1 MKKLLSLILA
11 LAMTASAAGCA
22 AQPASGSASAPAS
35 VSAPSSA
42 VSAPAAEKP
51 ATDPSGA
58 EVNIPDEIGSVV
70 VLAPSIAET
79 LVALGC
85 GDLIVGY
92 DAQSVGLAGL
102 PADVPTFDMMQPDME
117 QLAALKPDVLFV
129 SNMTLYDQTNP
140 YQQLIDLGVCVLCVP
155 TADSIAAIQEDIAFI
170 AAAMGKTAE
179 GDALIV
185 EMQAELD
192 RIAAIGATVTEKKSV
207 YFEIGAA
214 PNLYSFGTGV
224 FLNEMIELI
233 GAENILADQ
242 QGWLAVEALAGGGGR
257 DRGGRRPRRHPHQ
270 RELHRRACGRNS
282 GPRRLG
288 RHARRAGP
296 AGVLHR
302 QHGLFPVQPQHREGS
317 GPDGKGRLSR
327 PVRRGIT
334 P

>member
-1 MKKLLSLILA
+1 MKKILSLILA
-11 LAMTASAAGCA
+11 LAMAASVAGCA

-51 ATDPSGA
+51 TTDPSGA

-92 DAQSVGLAGL
+92 DAQSVGLEGL

-155 TADSIAAIQEDIAFI
+155 TANSIAAIQEDIAFI

-179 GDALIV
+179 GDTLIAD
-185 EMQAELD
+185 MQAELD
-192 RIAAIGATVTEKKSV
+192 RIAAIGATVTDKKSV

-214 PNLYSFGTGV
+214 PSMYSFGSGV

-233 GAENILADQ
+233 GAENVLADQ
-242 QGWLAVEALAGGGGR
+242 EGWLAVEAETIVAADPDVILTNVNYIDDPVA
-257 DRGGRRPRRHPHQ
+257 
-270 RELHRRACGRNS
+270 EI
-282 GPRRLG
+282 LG
-288 RHARRAGP
+288 RSGWEGMSAVKDQQVFYIDNMASSLSNHNIVKALDQMAKAVYP
-296 AGVLHR
+296 E
-302 QHGLFPVQPQHREGS
+302 LFSAE
-317 GPDGKGRLSR
+317 
-327 PVRRGIT
+327 
-334 P
+334 

>member
-11 LAMTASAAGCA
+11 LAMAASVAGCA

-102 PADVPTFDMMQPDME
+102 PEGVPTFDMMQPDME

-155 TADSIAAIQEDIAFI
+155 TANSIAAIQEDIAFI

-179 GDALIV
+179 GDTLIAD
-185 EMQAELD
+185 MQAELD

-233 GAENILADQ
+233 GAENVLADQ
-242 QGWLAVEALAGGGGR
+242 EGWLAVEAETIVAADPDVILTNVNYIDDPVA
-257 DRGGRRPRRHPHQ
+257 
-270 RELHRRACGRNS
+270 EI
-282 GPRRLG
+282 LG
-288 RHARRAGP
+288 RSGWEGMSAVKDQQVFYIDNMASSLSNHNIVKALDQMAKAVYP
-296 AGVLHR
+296 D
-302 QHGLFPVQPQHREGS
+302 LFAAE
-317 GPDGKGRLSR
+317 
-327 PVRRGIT
+327 
-334 P
+334 

>member
-1 MKKLLSLILA
+1 MKKILSLILA
-11 LAMTASAAGCA
+11 LAMAASVAGCA

-155 TADSIAAIQEDIAFI
+155 TANSIATIQEDIAFI

-179 GDALIV
+179 GDTLIAD
-185 EMQAELD
+185 MQAELD
-192 RIAAIGATVTEKKSV
+192 RIAAIGATVTDKKSV

-214 PNLYSFGTGV
+214 PSMYSFGRGV

-233 GAENILADQ
+233 GAENVLADQ
-242 QGWLAVEALAGGGGR
+242 EGWLAVEAETIVAADPDVILTNVNYIDDPVA
-257 DRGGRRPRRHPHQ
+257 
-270 RELHRRACGRNS
+270 EI
-282 GPRRLG
+282 LG
-288 RHARRAGP
+288 RSGWEGMSAVKDQQVFYIDNMASSLSNHNIVKALDQMAKAVYP
-296 AGVLHR
+296 D
-302 QHGLFPVQPQHREGS
+302 LFAAE
-317 GPDGKGRLSR
+317 
-327 PVRRGIT
+327 
-334 P
+334 

>member
-1 MKKLLSLILA
+1 MKKLLSLVLA
-11 LAMTASAAGCA
+11 LALAASAAGCA

-129 SNMTLYDQTNP
+129 SNMTLYDQSNP

-155 TADSIAAIQEDIAFI
+155 TANSIAAIQEDIAFI

-179 GDALIV
+179 GDTLIAD
-185 EMQAELD
+185 MQAELD
-192 RIAAIGATVTEKKSV
+192 RIAAIGATVTDKKSV

-214 PNLYSFGTGV
+214 PSMYSFGSGV

-242 QGWLAVEALAGGGGR
+242 QGWLAVEAETIVAADPDVILTNVNYIDEPVA
-257 DRGGRRPRRHPHQ
+257 
-270 RELHRRACGRNS
+270 EI
-282 GPRRLG
+282 LG
-288 RHARRAGP
+288 RSGWEGMRAVKDEQVFYIDNMASSLSNHNIVKALDQMAKAVYP
-296 AGVLHR
+296 D
-302 QHGLFPVQPQHREGS
+302 LFAAE
-317 GPDGKGRLSR
+317 
-327 PVRRGIT
+327 
-334 P
+334 

>member
-11 LAMTASAAGCA
+11 LAMAASVAGCA

-51 ATDPSGA
+51 TTDPSGA

-155 TADSIAAIQEDIAFI
+155 TANSIAAIQEDIAFI

-179 GDALIV
+179 GDTLIAD
-185 EMQAELD
+185 MQAELD
-192 RIAAIGATVTEKKSV
+192 RIAAIGATVTDKKSV

-214 PNLYSFGTGV
+214 PSMYSFGSGV

-242 QGWLAVEALAGGGGR
+242 QGWLAVEAETVVAADPDVILTNVNYIDEPVAEILG
-257 DRGGRRPRRHPHQ
+257 RGGWEGMSAVKDQQVFYIDNMASSLSNHNIVKALDQMAKAVYPD
-270 RELHRRACGRNS
+270 
-282 GPRRLG
+282 
-288 RHARRAGP
+288 
-296 AGVLHR
+296 
-302 QHGLFPVQPQHREGS
+302 LFAAE
-317 GPDGKGRLSR
+317 
-327 PVRRGIT
+327 
-334 P
+334 

>member
-11 LAMTASAAGCA
+11 LAMAASVAGCA

-79 LVALGC
+79 LVSLGC
-85 GDLIVGY
+85 SDLIVGY
-92 DAQSVGLAGL
+92 DAQSVGLEGL

-170 AAAMGKTAE
+170 AAAMGKSAE

-192 RIAAIGATVTEKKSV
+192 RIAAIGATVTDKKSV

-214 PNLYSFGTGV
+214 PSMYSFGTGV

-233 GAENILADQ
+233 GAENVLADQ
-242 QGWLAVEALAGGGGR
+242 EGWLAVEAETIVAADPDVILTNVNYIDDPVA
-257 DRGGRRPRRHPHQ
+257 
-270 RELHRRACGRNS
+270 EI
-282 GPRRLG
+282 LG
-288 RHARRAGP
+288 RSGWEGMSAVKDQQVFYIDNMASSLSNHNIVKALDQMAKAVYP
-296 AGVLHR
+296 D
-302 QHGLFPVQPQHREGS
+302 LFAAE
-317 GPDGKGRLSR
+317 
-327 PVRRGIT
+327 
-334 P
+334 

>member
-1 MKKLLSLILA
+1 MKKILSLILA
-11 LAMTASAAGCA
+11 LAMAASVAGCA

-51 ATDPSGA
+51 TTDPSGA

-102 PADVPTFDMMQPDME
+102 PADVPTFDTMQPDME

-155 TADSIAAIQEDIAFI
+155 TANSIAAIQEDIAFI

-179 GDALIV
+179 GDTLIAD
-185 EMQAELD
+185 MQAELD
-192 RIAAIGATVTEKKSV
+192 RIAAIGATVTDKKSV

-214 PNLYSFGTGV
+214 PSMYSFGSGV

-233 GAENILADQ
+233 GAENVLADQ
-242 QGWLAVEALAGGGGR
+242 EGWLAVEAETIVAADPDVILTNVNYIDDPVA
-257 DRGGRRPRRHPHQ
+257 
-270 RELHRRACGRNS
+270 EI
-282 GPRRLG
+282 LG
-288 RHARRAGP
+288 RSGWEGMSAVKDQQVFYIDNMASSLSNHNIVKALDQMAKAVYP
-296 AGVLHR
+296 D
-302 QHGLFPVQPQHREGS
+302 LFAAE
-317 GPDGKGRLSR
+317 
-327 PVRRGIT
+327 
-334 P
+334 

>member
-1 MKKLLSLILA
+1 MKKILSLILA
-11 LAMTASAAGCA
+11 LAMAASVAGCA

-51 ATDPSGA
+51 TTDPSGA

-155 TADSIAAIQEDIAFI
+155 TANSIATIQEDIAFI

-179 GDALIV
+179 GDTLIAD
-185 EMQAELD
+185 MQAELD
-192 RIAAIGATVTEKKSV
+192 RIAAIGATVTDKKSV

-214 PNLYSFGTGV
+214 PSMYSFGSGV

-233 GAENILADQ
+233 GAENVLADQ
-242 QGWLAVEALAGGGGR
+242 EGWLAVEAETIVAADPDVILTNVNYIDDPVA
-257 DRGGRRPRRHPHQ
+257 
-270 RELHRRACGRNS
+270 EI
-282 GPRRLG
+282 LG
-288 RHARRAGP
+288 RSGWEGMSAVKDQQVFYIDNMASSLSNHNIVKALDQMAKAVYP
-296 AGVLHR
+296 D
-302 QHGLFPVQPQHREGS
+302 LFAAE
-317 GPDGKGRLSR
+317 
-327 PVRRGIT
+327 
-334 P
+334 

>member
-1 MKKLLSLILA
+1 MKKILSLILA
-11 LAMTASAAGCA
+11 LAMAASVAGCA

-51 ATDPSGA
+51 TTDPSGA

-92 DAQSVGLAGL
+92 DAQSVGLEGL

-155 TADSIAAIQEDIAFI
+155 TANSIATIQEDIAFI

-179 GDALIV
+179 GDTLIAD
-185 EMQAELD
+185 MQAELD
-192 RIAAIGATVTEKKSV
+192 RIAAIGATVTDKKSV

-214 PNLYSFGTGV
+214 PSMYSFGSGV

-233 GAENILADQ
+233 GAENVLADQ
-242 QGWLAVEALAGGGGR
+242 EGWLAVEAETIVTADPDVILTNVNYIDDPVA
-257 DRGGRRPRRHPHQ
+257 
-270 RELHRRACGRNS
+270 EI
-282 GPRRLG
+282 LG
-288 RHARRAGP
+288 RSGWEGMSAVKDQQVFYIDNMASSLSNHNIVKALDQMAKAVYP
-296 AGVLHR
+296 D
-302 QHGLFPVQPQHREGS
+302 LFAAE
-317 GPDGKGRLSR
+317 
-327 PVRRGIT
+327 
-334 P
+334 

>member
-1 MKKLLSLILA
+1 MKKLLCLILA

-92 DAQSVGLAGL
+92 DAQSVGLEGL

-129 SNMTLYDQTNP
+129 SNMTLYDQSNP

-155 TADSIAAIQEDIAFI
+155 TANSIAAIQEDIAFI

-179 GDALIV
+179 GDTLIAD
-185 EMQAELD
+185 MQAELD

-242 QGWLAVEALAGGGGR
+242 QGWLAVEAETVVAADPDVILTNVNYIDEPVAEILG
-257 DRGGRRPRRHPHQ
+257 RGGWEGMRAVQDQQVFYIDNMASSLSNQNIVKALDQMAKAVYP
-270 RELHRRACGRNS
+270 ELFSA
-282 GPRRLG
+282 
-288 RHARRAGP
+288 
-296 AGVLHR
+296 
-302 QHGLFPVQPQHREGS
+302 E
-317 GPDGKGRLSR
+317 
-327 PVRRGIT
+327 
-334 P
+334 

>member
-1 MKKLLSLILA
+1 MKKILSLILA
-11 LAMTASAAGCA
+11 LAMAASVAGCA

-51 ATDPSGA
+51 TTDPSGA

-92 DAQSVGLAGL
+92 DAQSVGLEGL

-129 SNMTLYDQTNP
+129 SNMTLYDQSNP

-155 TADSIAAIQEDIAFI
+155 TANSIAAIQEDIAFI

-179 GDALIV
+179 GDTLIAD
-185 EMQAELD
+185 MQAELD
-192 RIAAIGATVTEKKSV
+192 RIAAIGATVTDKKSV

-214 PNLYSFGTGV
+214 PSMYSFGSGV

-233 GAENILADQ
+233 GAENVLADQ
-242 QGWLAVEALAGGGGR
+242 EGWLAVEAETIVAADPDVILTNVNYIDDPVA
-257 DRGGRRPRRHPHQ
+257 
-270 RELHRRACGRNS
+270 EI
-282 GPRRLG
+282 LG
-288 RHARRAGP
+288 RSGWEGMSAVKDQQVFYIDNMASSLSNHNIVKALDQMAKAVYP
-296 AGVLHR
+296 D
-302 QHGLFPVQPQHREGS
+302 LFAAE
-317 GPDGKGRLSR
+317 
-327 PVRRGIT
+327 
-334 P
+334 

>member
-11 LAMTASAAGCA
+11 LAMAASVAGCA

-79 LVALGC
+79 LVSLGC
-85 GDLIVGY
+85 SDLIVGY
-92 DAQSVGLAGL
+92 DAQSVGLEGL

-170 AAAMGKTAE
+170 AAAMGKSAE
-179 GDALIV
+179 GDTLIAD
-185 EMQAELD
+185 MQAELD
-192 RIAAIGATVTEKKSV
+192 RIAAIGATVTDKKSV

-214 PNLYSFGTGV
+214 PSMYSFGTGV

-233 GAENILADQ
+233 GAENVLADQ
-242 QGWLAVEALAGGGGR
+242 EGWLAVEAETIVAADPDVILTNVNYIDDPVA
-257 DRGGRRPRRHPHQ
+257 
-270 RELHRRACGRNS
+270 EI
-282 GPRRLG
+282 LG
-288 RHARRAGP
+288 RSGWEGMSAVKDQQVFYIDNMASSLSNHNIVKALDQMAKAVYP
-296 AGVLHR
+296 D
-302 QHGLFPVQPQHREGS
+302 LFAAE
-317 GPDGKGRLSR
+317 
-327 PVRRGIT
+327 
-334 P
+334 

>member
-11 LAMTASAAGCA
+11 LAMAASVAGCA

-102 PADVPTFDMMQPDME
+102 PEGVPTFDMMQPDME

-155 TADSIAAIQEDIAFI
+155 TANSIATIQEDIAFI

-179 GDALIV
+179 GDTLIAD
-185 EMQAELD
+185 MQAELD

-233 GAENILADQ
+233 GAENVLADQ
-242 QGWLAVEALAGGGGR
+242 EGWLAVEAETIVAADPDVILTNVNYIDDPVA
-257 DRGGRRPRRHPHQ
+257 
-270 RELHRRACGRNS
+270 EI
-282 GPRRLG
+282 LG
-288 RHARRAGP
+288 RSGWEGMSAVKDQQVFYIDNMASSLSNHNIVKALDQMAKAVYP
-296 AGVLHR
+296 D
-302 QHGLFPVQPQHREGS
+302 LFAAE
-317 GPDGKGRLSR
+317 
-327 PVRRGIT
+327 
-334 P
+334 

>member
-1 MKKLLSLILA
+1 MKKILSLILA
-11 LAMTASAAGCA
+11 LAMAASVAGCA

-51 ATDPSGA
+51 TTDPSGA

-70 VLAPSIAET
+70 VLASSIAET

-155 TADSIAAIQEDIAFI
+155 TANSIAAIQEDIAFI

-179 GDALIV
+179 GDTLIAD
-185 EMQAELD
+185 MQAELD
-192 RIAAIGATVTEKKSV
+192 RIAAIGATVTDKKSV

-214 PNLYSFGTGV
+214 PSMYSFGSGV

-233 GAENILADQ
+233 GAENVLADQ
-242 QGWLAVEALAGGGGR
+242 EGWLAVEAETIVAADPDVILTNVNYIDDPVA
-257 DRGGRRPRRHPHQ
+257 
-270 RELHRRACGRNS
+270 EI
-282 GPRRLG
+282 LG
-288 RHARRAGP
+288 RSGWEGMSAVKDQQVFYIDNMASSLSNHNIVKALDQMAKAVYP
-296 AGVLHR
+296 D
-302 QHGLFPVQPQHREGS
+302 LFAAE
-317 GPDGKGRLSR
+317 
-327 PVRRGIT
+327 
-334 P
+334 

>member
-1 MKKLLSLILA
+1 MKKILSLILA
-11 LAMTASAAGCA
+11 LAMAASAAGCA
-22 AQPASGSASAPAS
+22 AQPASGSASAS

-79 LVALGC
+79 LVALGY

-242 QGWLAVEALAGGGGR
+242 QGWLAVEAETVVAADPDVILTNVNYIDEPVAEILG
-257 DRGGRRPRRHPHQ
+257 RGGW
-270 RELHRRACGRNS
+270 EGMRAVQDQQVFYIDNMAS
-282 GPRRLG
+282 SLSNHNIVKALDQMAKAVYPD
-288 RHARRAGP
+288 
-296 AGVLHR
+296 
-302 QHGLFPVQPQHREGS
+302 LFAAE
-317 GPDGKGRLSR
+317 
-327 PVRRGIT
+327 
-334 P
+334 

>member
-11 LAMTASAAGCA
+11 LALAASAAGCA
-22 AQPASGSASAPAS
+22 AQPASGSASAPA
-35 VSAPSSA
+35 PSSS
-42 VSAPAAEKP
+42 VSAPAAGKP

-242 QGWLAVEALAGGGGR
+242 QGWLAVEAETAVAADPDVILTNVNYIDEPVAEILG
-257 DRGGRRPRRHPHQ
+257 RGGW
-270 RELHRRACGRNS
+270 EGMRAVQDQQVFYIDNMAS
-282 GPRRLG
+282 SLSNHNIVKALDQMAKAVYPD
-288 RHARRAGP
+288 
-296 AGVLHR
+296 
-302 QHGLFPVQPQHREGS
+302 LFAAE
-317 GPDGKGRLSR
+317 
-327 PVRRGIT
+327 
-334 P
+334 

>member
-1 MKKLLSLILA
+1 MKKILSLILA
-11 LAMTASAAGCA
+11 LAMAASVAGCA

-102 PADVPTFDMMQPDME
+102 PEGVPTFDMMQPDME

-155 TADSIAAIQEDIAFI
+155 TANSIATIQEDIAFI

-179 GDALIV
+179 GDTLIAD
-185 EMQAELD
+185 MQAELD
-192 RIAAIGATVTEKKSV
+192 RIAAIGATVTDKKSV

-214 PNLYSFGTGV
+214 PSMYSFGSGV

-233 GAENILADQ
+233 GAENVLADQ
-242 QGWLAVEALAGGGGR
+242 EGWLAVEAETIVAADPDVILTNVNYIDDPVA
-257 DRGGRRPRRHPHQ
+257 
-270 RELHRRACGRNS
+270 EI
-282 GPRRLG
+282 LG
-288 RHARRAGP
+288 RSGWEGMSAVKNEQVFYIDNMASSLSNHNIVKALDQMAKAVYP
-296 AGVLHR
+296 D
-302 QHGLFPVQPQHREGS
+302 LFAAE
-317 GPDGKGRLSR
+317 
-327 PVRRGIT
+327 
-334 P
+334 

>member
-1 MKKLLSLILA
+1 MKKILSLILA
-11 LAMTASAAGCA
+11 LAMAASVAGCA

-129 SNMTLYDQTNP
+129 SNMTLYDQSNP
-140 YQQLIDLGVCVLCVP
+140 YQQLMDLGVCVLCVP

-179 GDALIV
+179 GDTLIAD
-185 EMQAELD
+185 MQAELD
-192 RIAAIGATVTEKKSV
+192 RIAAIGATVTDKKSV

-214 PNLYSFGTGV
+214 PSMYSFGSGV

-242 QGWLAVEALAGGGGR
+242 QGWLAVEAETIVAADPDVILTNVNYIDEPVA
-257 DRGGRRPRRHPHQ
+257 
-270 RELHRRACGRNS
+270 EI
-282 GPRRLG
+282 LG
-288 RHARRAGP
+288 RSGWEGMRAVQDQQVFYIDNMASSLSNHNIVKALDQMAKAVYP
-296 AGVLHR
+296 D
-302 QHGLFPVQPQHREGS
+302 LFAAE
-317 GPDGKGRLSR
+317 
-327 PVRRGIT
+327 
-334 P
+334 